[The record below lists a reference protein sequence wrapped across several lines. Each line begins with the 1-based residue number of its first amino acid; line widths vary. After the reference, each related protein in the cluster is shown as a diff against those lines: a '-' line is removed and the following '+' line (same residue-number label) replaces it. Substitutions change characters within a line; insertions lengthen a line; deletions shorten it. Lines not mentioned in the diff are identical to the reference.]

1 MTVQSLPIGGW
12 NDLPPELWCDVI
24 NRIDSGYHGVIACVS
39 RSLHANVRDC
49 EQSRKCG
56 RTSVPHSSQPRT
68 YVRRNVLSMKSAS
81 SRRLPIR
88 VSLICR
94 YGGSVMLSWARA
106 AGCPWNAR
114 LAASLATLGGAAAIR
129 MLRWAREENM
139 PPCPWDSEVCN
150 IAAEA
155 GDIELLSWAYEN
167 GCPWG
172 PDTAIAAARKGQLET
187 LKWLRQ
193 HGCPWS
199 DSAAPAGQRAAAGGH
214 LAVLQWLTTE
224 GFTCDK
230 NTAATAAAGGHLEVL
245 KWLRNSLNCEWGKE
259 TTVAAARGGHLE
271 LLKWARAHGCP
282 WDGSACEAAASG
294 GHLHILQFLNESGCP
309 CDWRAQAAAA
319 QAGHNDVLKWIRL
332 HSL

>member
-1 MTVQSLPIGGW
+1 VYLRRLTPWKTIHPSVLEVAGFSRIYKTRLCKAASPMTVQSLPIGGW

-150 IAAEA
+150 IAAEV
-155 GDIELLSWAYEN
+155 EY
-167 GCPWG
+167 CP
-172 PDTAIAAARKGQLET
+172 ICF
-187 LKWLRQ
+187 
-193 HGCPWS
+193 HCS
-199 DSAAPAGQRAAAGGH
+199 
-214 LAVLQWLTTE
+214 
-224 GFTCDK
+224 
-230 NTAATAAAGGHLEVL
+230 
-245 KWLRNSLNCEWGKE
+245 
-259 TTVAAARGGHLE
+259 
-271 LLKWARAHGCP
+271 
-282 WDGSACEAAASG
+282 
-294 GHLHILQFLNESGCP
+294 
-309 CDWRAQAAAA
+309 
-319 QAGHNDVLKWIRL
+319 
-332 HSL
+332 